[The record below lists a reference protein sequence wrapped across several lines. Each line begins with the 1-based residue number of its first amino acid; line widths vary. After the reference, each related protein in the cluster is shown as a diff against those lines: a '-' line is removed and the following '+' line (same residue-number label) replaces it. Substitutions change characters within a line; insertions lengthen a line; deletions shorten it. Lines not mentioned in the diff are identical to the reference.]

1 MLRLLVALHLFFLS
15 LYACQ
20 DGLDSCRQKVVDSES
35 IVEQTVQIP
44 LKNNQRLVFS
54 ATPPNA
60 KIIKHDSYLS
70 LYLIEDEKK
79 FKYPFLIN
87 MNVALG
93 LIGVDNKRV
102 VEGKI
107 VKKQIGLN
115 TLATFSEPLSAPS
128 LLLNSCCVLEGIVT
142 ERGIIEKEYIE
153 RFLKTKEV
161 SYGDIGIRVK
171 DENGA
176 VVVTSSNPFIQGN
189 LIQVGDIVLEFDG
202 KKVKESAQLMRD
214 ILFSPIGSKHTLK
227 VKRAD
232 KVAVHK
238 AATQKRAGGGYKA
251 DVFLE
256 FLGLSFDKN
265 LQIINIER
273 HAARYGLKTGDRL
286 MQINKKDLRAYD
298 DIFTQINKPKNEVN
312 LLFERE
318 NFQFFVKLN

>member
-1 MLRLLVALHLFFLS
+1 VLRLLVALHLLFFN
-15 LYACQ
+15 LYACK
-20 DGLDSCRQKVVDSES
+20 DGLDSCRQKVIDSES
-35 IVEQTVQIP
+35 IVEQTIQVP
-44 LKNNQRLVFS
+44 LKNNQRLIFS
-54 ATPPNA
+54 TTPPKA
-60 KIIKHDSYLS
+60 KIIKHDPYLS
-70 LYLIEDEKK
+70 LYLVEDEKK

-87 MNVALG
+87 INMPLG

-107 VKKQIGLN
+107 VKKQVGLN

-128 LLLNSCCVLEGIVT
+128 LILNSCCALEGIVT

-171 DENGA
+171 DENGT
-176 VVVTSSNPFIQGN
+176 VIVTSSNPFIQGN
-189 LIQVGDIVLEFDG
+189 LVQEGDAVLEFDG

-227 VKRAD
+227 IKRAD
-232 KVAVHK
+232 KVAMHK
-238 AATQKRAGGGYKA
+238 VATQKRAGGGYRA
-251 DVFLE
+251 DIFLE

-265 LQIINIER
+265 LRILHIDKQAM
-273 HAARYGLKTGDRL
+273 HYGLKVGDKL
-286 MQINKKDLRAYD
+286 MQINKKGIRTQE
-298 DIFTQINKPKNEVN
+298 DIFSQINKPKNEVN

-318 NFQFFVKLN
+318 NFQFFVKVN